1 MGEENT
7 RRMENDRKTFMLN
20 VKSERF
26 LVCYNRMVET
36 ELALKVTTR
45 EVQSRTWYSLESWD
59 YGGLRLKK
67 EDVEEGSGASQAK
80 RRKTS

>member
-1 MGEENT
+1 
-7 RRMENDRKTFMLN
+7 MENDRKTFMLN

-45 EVQSRTWYSLESWD
+45 EVQSRTWYSPESWN

-67 EDVEEGSGASQAK
+67 EEPLDMEEAAGASQAK